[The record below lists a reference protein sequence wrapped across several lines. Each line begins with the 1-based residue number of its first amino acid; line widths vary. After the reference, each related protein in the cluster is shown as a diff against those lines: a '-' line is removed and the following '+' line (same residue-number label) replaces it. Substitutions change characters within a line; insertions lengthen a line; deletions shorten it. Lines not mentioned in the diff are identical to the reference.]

1 MHDCICYVL
10 LQIAALRA
18 EHGDLITN
26 QQELE
31 ADYRRFAMECDMEE
45 EHIVAKIQQARSAPQ
60 KNKRL
65 QAIHEA
71 HAAAASKEAELKAAE
86 SALQA
91 HASAHKP
98 TLMADQPQGVARV
111 SPIRSAI
118 ARIRKSFGFLYEIVR
133 THMKGVVALLLMWVV
148 IKTLFPVR
156 RFSLPNEE

>member
-1 MHDCICYVL
+1 MNVGNHIYVL
-10 LQIAALRA
+10 VQIAVLRE

-45 EHIVAKIQQARSAPQ
+45 ERVLTKIQQARSAPQ

-91 HASAHKP
+91 STSVDTAKS
-98 TLMADQPQGVARV
+98 MAKQLQQEVCV
-111 SPIRSAI
+111 SPNLD
-118 ARIRKSFGFLYEIVR
+118 K
-133 THMKGVVALLLMWVV
+133 H
-148 IKTLFPVR
+148 
-156 RFSLPNEE
+156 

>member
-1 MHDCICYVL
+1 MNIVKHVYAL

-18 EHGDLITN
+18 EHGALITN

-31 ADYRRFAMECDMEE
+31 ADYRRFAVDDAGMEE
-45 EHIVAKIQQARSAPQ
+45 DHVDVKIQQARSAPH

-91 HASAHKP
+91 SGRSHKTTP
-98 TLMADQPQGVARV
+98 VADQ
-111 SPIRSAI
+111 
-118 ARIRKSFGFLYEIVR
+118 L
-133 THMKGVVALLLMWVV
+133 
-148 IKTLFPVR
+148 
-156 RFSLPNEE
+156 